1 MKLNK
6 EWHMAHAMP
15 KNPSIEQRIQWHLE
29 HLKNCNCR
37 NDIPEKLKAEMRK
50 RNIEIDS
57 YKGAR

>member
-1 MKLNK
+1 
-6 EWHMAHAMP
+6 MAHAMP